1 LFILFDCLDWFRFVI
16 YRETEEQAKKQKEL
30 SSQLDEQVCQSKDRQ
45 QALQTELDQS
55 SEMIDQHQRM
65 AEALDRDYQQYDKEY
80 RLQCERRDISLG
92 DKATLD
98 MTFQHVNTEYK
109 LQHETHSRCLREK
122 DKELKNVKKGELQ
135 LKHSMDSLEQQ
146 KISHGRLSR
155 EVMCIAIEGTR
166 PLCV

>member
-1 LFILFDCLDWFRFVI
+1 
-16 YRETEEQAKKQKEL
+16 
-30 SSQLDEQVCQSKDRQ
+30 
-45 QALQTELDQS
+45 
-55 SEMIDQHQRM
+55 
-65 AEALDRDYQQYDKEY
+65 
-80 RLQCERRDISLG
+80 
-92 DKATLD
+92 